1 LPKQFNVKEQNEEIG
16 WTYKR
21 NGKEIW
27 GEGGDELKERKIGDE
42 G

>member
-1 LPKQFNVKEQNEEIG
+1 VATGKPNKK
-16 WTYKR
+16 

-27 GEGGDELKERKIGDE
+27 EKGGDDLKERKIGD